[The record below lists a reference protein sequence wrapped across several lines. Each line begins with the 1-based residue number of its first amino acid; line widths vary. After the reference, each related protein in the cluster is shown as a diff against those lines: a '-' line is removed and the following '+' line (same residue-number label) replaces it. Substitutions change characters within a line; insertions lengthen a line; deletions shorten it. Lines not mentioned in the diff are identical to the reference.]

1 MPVDQHLGGERTR
14 ITPRAYPSTGRRAH
28 VLSSPLGVQAL
39 LAGFAWYGLTEVP
52 FDQGADV
59 YTQTL
64 YLVVTTLIMG
74 LELLTVVNATLC
86 AILGPGLVRSH
97 LRC

>member
-1 MPVDQHLGGERTR
+1 M
-14 ITPRAYPSTGRRAH
+14 
-28 VLSSPLGVQAL
+28 QAL

-64 YLVVTTLIMG
+64 YLVVATLIMG

-86 AILGPGLVRSH
+86 AILGPGLVRAWRGGARPARVFTPSDGGEGAARASER
-97 LRC
+97 LAG